1 MADIQEKSMVPTVLV
16 GIGGTGHEVLARI
29 RRLIEET
36 YGSLKN
42 FPIVSFL
49 IIDTD
54 KEYKITNPKAAGSPF
69 KDHEKFHASVSGRQ
83 VTDIMSNM
91 GNYPWIESWFP
102 TELERNLSA
111 IEAGAGQIRGCGRF
125 AFFYNYHKIQAA
137 FKQACDRIKG
147 HENFMLDRYGIK
159 VITTGL
165 NAFITGSLSGGT
177 GSGMLI
183 DIGYSIRHWLKGEA
197 SPNVTAI
204 VPMPS
209 AFAGINVGDRVL
221 ANGYAAMMELSYFS
235 DYRTEYLAQYSSSL
249 MDEIKE
255 NRAPFDFTYLVG
267 TKNGDREFTLDEIRE
282 MIAQNI
288 FLDLTSD
295 FAPHKR
301 SIRDNIKGA
310 WAQADPGGRG
320 FPKNFMSFGLSS
332 VEIPVVLMRTSLS
345 NQLAADFVNWWRNP
359 DVALPPQMQ
368 ELVENNILKEMGIR
382 NSELLANLSAADDR
396 PYASV
401 ISSWVSE
408 IRQEIATD
416 SLLQCT
422 QQGVNIVGS
431 EKGKI
436 LRFVKGYLTPKVD
449 EYYRNNF
456 SDFGPD
462 ERTHGAF
469 LRKMY
474 DNRNQI
480 IQRGREALEAELYS
494 ILEDRNRGPKFAN
507 DFLNQVELILTASEQ
522 QFRTQIDNIWLKN
535 KENSQNQY
543 QNALQDI
550 DFKKDKFDISKQARI
565 EEYCDKALKGLEG
578 WLISEIQ
585 AKSRSLGLTVIAR
598 LKEHLQELKRRF
610 YRLMQKLVQYQDY
623 FQQQAEMQ
631 ANNAEALLING
642 IKLYERQELT
652 DLYRDLL
659 EQLAG
664 TTQGSKSRYEIGL
677 DGVCSNLSRQILEQT
692 SLLWTA
698 NRGSNQTM
706 KLFDLTQLED
716 VQDDDVKSIIANKTT
731 EVITTAPDRS
741 KLKNDLDAC
750 TRIFKF
756 FDNDPAEIR
765 SQIGIA
771 YNKSKPLILLSRSV
785 MTGKD
790 AGFTEALNQKAALV
804 GGKNPS
810 DPAAQKLLPFLEER
824 VGKGD
829 AITPLGEAERHRVVF
844 VQETGGFSLR
854 CIEGMQDL
862 RQSYQDW
869 KGQTIEAKRAQLR
882 GESKDPPIPVHIQKE
897 PPFWDVFPE
906 NPAISALVVQA
917 RALEV
922 LRLELNRSTK
932 EHTIRYTIATV
943 TDLENVDIASSWEE
957 ATQVLEVKACR
968 PDKEEIE
975 RQVKFKLT
983 QAETDQEKNVLYQ
996 QLIGYLKQREQEL
1009 AKEGGK
1015 DSLIYKRENKIIQDV
1030 IITYKLLPQ
1039 SGQDLGQVEQ
1049 KPVVVQQELVLPNNN
1064 IVDEIIDRK
1073 PDIPVINETQPD
1085 FVFCISC
1092 GTKNPV
1098 NSNFCFKCGTPL
1110 VKPH

>member
-16 GIGGTGHEVLARI
+16 GVGGTGHEVLARI

-49 IIDTD
+49 MIDTD
-54 KEYKITNPKAAGSPF
+54 KEYKISNPKAGGSPF

-83 VTDIMSNM
+83 VNDIMSNM

-102 TELERNLSA
+102 TELERNINA
-111 IEAGAGQIRGCGRF
+111 IEAGAGQIRGYGRF
-125 AFFYNYHKIQAA
+125 AFFYNYRKIQNA
-137 FKQACDRIKG
+137 FKQTCNSVKG

-165 NAFITGSLSGGT
+165 NAFVTGSLSGGT
-177 GSGMLI
+177 GSGMMI
-183 DIGYSIRHWLKGEA
+183 DIGYSIRHWLKGEG
-197 SPNVTAI
+197 SPNVTVIAPI
-204 VPMPS
+204 PS
-209 AFAGINVGDRVL
+209 AFAGIKVGERVL
-221 ANGYAAMMELSYFS
+221 ENGYAAMMELSYFS
-235 DYRTEYLAQYSSSL
+235 DYRTQYLAQYSSSL
-249 MDEIKE
+249 MDEIRE

-267 TKNGDREFTLDEIRE
+267 TKNGEREFTLDEIRE

-320 FPKNFMSFGLSS
+320 FPKNFMSFGLSTI
-332 VEIPVVLMRTSLS
+332 EIPVVLMRTSLS
-345 NQLAADFVNWWRNP
+345 NQLAADLVNWWRNP
-359 DVALPPQMQ
+359 DIPLPPQMQ
-368 ELVENNILKEMGIR
+368 ELVENNILKDMGIR
-382 NSELLANLSAADDR
+382 SSELLANLSAADDR

-422 QQGVNIVGS
+422 QQGVNIVGA

-436 LRFVKGYLTPKVD
+436 LRFVKDYLTPKVD

-494 ILEDRNRGPKFAN
+494 IIEDRNRGPKFAN
-507 DFLNQVELILTASEQ
+507 DFLNQVELILTAAEQ

-623 FQQQAEMQ
+623 FQQQAEIQ

-664 TTQGSKSRYEIGL
+664 TSQGSKSRYEIGL
-677 DGVCSNLSRQILEQT
+677 DSICSNLSRQILEQT

-698 NRGSNQTM
+698 NRGTNQIM

-716 VQDDDVKSIIANKTT
+716 VQDDDVKSIIDKKLPI
-731 EVITTAPDRS
+731 VITNAPENT
-741 KLKNDLDAC
+741 KLKTELDAC

-756 FDNDPAEIR
+756 FENDPARNSI
-765 SQIGIA
+765 
-771 YNKSKPLILLSRSV
+771 
-785 MTGKD
+785 
-790 AGFTEALNQKAALV
+790 
-804 GGKNPS
+804 S
-810 DPAAQKLLPFLEER
+810 D
-824 VGKGD
+824 
-829 AITPLGEAERHRVVF
+829 
-844 VQETGGFSLR
+844 
-854 CIEGMQDL
+854 
-862 RQSYQDW
+862 W
-869 KGQTIEAKRAQLR
+869 
-882 GESKDPPIPVHIQKE
+882 
-897 PPFWDVFPE
+897 
-906 NPAISALVVQA
+906 N
-917 RALEV
+917 
-922 LRLELNRSTK
+922 
-932 EHTIRYTIATV
+932 
-943 TDLENVDIASSWEE
+943 
-957 ATQVLEVKACR
+957 
-968 PDKEEIE
+968 
-975 RQVKFKLT
+975 
-983 QAETDQEKNVLYQ
+983 
-996 QLIGYLKQREQEL
+996 
-1009 AKEGGK
+1009 
-1015 DSLIYKRENKIIQDV
+1015 
-1030 IITYKLLPQ
+1030 
-1039 SGQDLGQVEQ
+1039 
-1049 KPVVVQQELVLPNNN
+1049 
-1064 IVDEIIDRK
+1064 
-1073 PDIPVINETQPD
+1073 
-1085 FVFCISC
+1085 
-1092 GTKNPV
+1092 
-1098 NSNFCFKCGTPL
+1098 CF
-1110 VKPH
+1110 